1 MYLTNEL
8 KVIIKGDVN
17 MKKLTNKTFKEVVMN
32 DGHIQIEENLV
43 YLVIQINDDNFENIN
58 EKFKEQLS
66 EENKYNMW
74 IGFIT
79 NELKDKYDIQSLPI
93 YGDPNKY
100 VTKWFASTPE
110 KAIDSDLRNRSMQLL
125 KRANDFITK

>member
-1 MYLTNEL
+1 
-8 KVIIKGDVN
+8 
-17 MKKLTNKTFKEVVMN
+17 MKKLTSKTLKEIVMN
-32 DGHIQIEENLV
+32 NGYIQIDEDLV

-58 EKFKEQLS
+58 EKLKKQLL
-66 EENKYNMW
+66 EENKYNTW
-74 IGFIT
+74 IGFIK

-110 KAIDSDLRNRSMQLL
+110 KAIDRDLRDRGMRLL
-125 KRANDFITK
+125 KRANDFMTK